1 MGIGGAVALLAFRDA
16 IFGLVGRESDL
27 TGREGIWSIVLEK
40 AWQHPLHGWGFA
52 TPWVPWEPAFD
63 GWIIDH
69 DMTVLQAHNMWVDVF
84 FQLGLVGL
92 VILALAYLAFIWRSW
107 FFAVDR
113 PRWDLRADR
122 PYTAVTLLPS
132 LVGAV
137 LLVQGFSESGPL
149 MLWGWGFVTMF
160 AFKIKSVPFVGL
172 GPAEQTLALER
183 GELAKRAP

>member
-1 MGIGGAVALLAFRDA
+1 M
-16 IFGLVGRESDL
+16 
-27 TGREGIWSIVLEK
+27 LEK
-40 AWQHPLHGWGFA
+40 AWEHPLHGWGFA

-92 VILALAYLAFIWRSW
+92 VILALAFLAFIWRSW

-132 LVGAV
+132 LIGAV

-149 MLWGWGFVTMF
+149 LPGAGASCHVRLQDQVS
-160 AFKIKSVPFVGL
+160 AV
-172 GPAEQTLALER
+172 R
-183 GELAKRAP
+183 GGRARGADARARAR